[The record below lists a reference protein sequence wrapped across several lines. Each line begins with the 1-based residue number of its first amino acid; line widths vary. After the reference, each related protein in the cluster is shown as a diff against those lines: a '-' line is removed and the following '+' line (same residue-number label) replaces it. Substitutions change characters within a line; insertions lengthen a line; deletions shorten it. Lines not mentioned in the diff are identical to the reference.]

1 MGFEPLGPEA
11 AETHID
17 RLPDHLGERFGPSE
31 WHVVDQALIDEFA
44 DVTGDHAWYHVG
56 VDRAAAELPDGKT
69 IAHGLLTLSL
79 VPTLFAQTFRLGYS
93 TRGLNYGYDKLRFLA
108 PVQAGDRIR
117 LTAVPTEIT
126 PRAQGTMVRVGLT
139 VEIERGAQVALA
151 GDQLLFVLNA
161 P

>member
-1 MGFEPLGPEA
+1 MGFQPQGPEA

-17 RLPDHLGERFGPSE
+17 DLSEHLGQQFGPSA

-44 DVTGDHAWYHVG
+44 DVTGDQAWYHVDVG
-56 VDRAAAELPDGKT
+56 RARAELPDGKT
-69 IAHGLLTLSL
+69 IAHGLLTLAL

-117 LTAVPTEIT
+117 LTAVPTEVT
-126 PRAQGTMVRVGLT
+126 PRSQGSMVRVALT
-139 VEIERGAQVALA
+139 VEIERGLQMAFAA
-151 GDQLLFVLNA
+151 DQLLFIFTA
-161 P
+161 A